1 MAVWGAPETY
11 DDMADRACRAAVA
24 IREKQLRFNE
34 AWASAGRAPVRVRIG
49 LHLGRVLVGNIGSPM
64 RINYTVVGDAVNVAE
79 RLQELGKTRGDVG
92 DQVNILVSGAVVKHL
107 TGHFDLRPLGEQ
119 DIRGRR
125 EKVAVFA
132 LAGKAE

>member
-1 MAVWGAPETY
+1 
-11 DDMADRACRAAVA
+11 
-24 IREKQLRFNE
+24 
-34 AWASAGRAPVRVRIG
+34 VRIG

-92 DQVNILVSGAVVKHL
+92 DQVNILVSGAVVEHL
-107 TGHFDLRPLGEQ
+107 TGRFDLRPLGEQ